1 MATPAEHLIL
11 RGLHLII
18 RASFSPNDPVVQAKH
33 FASLTQDIAP
43 WLKDYA
49 DEIAKPAHARTAD
62 YESRASGL
70 EVRDTKPNG
79 QDKTD

>member
-1 MATPAEHLIL
+1 MTPTEQLLL
-11 RGLHLII
+11 RGMHLII
-18 RASFSPNDPVVQAKH
+18 RASFSPNDPVAQAKH

-43 WLKDYA
+43 WLQDYA
-49 DEIAKPAHARTAD
+49 DEITKPTAQTAD